1 MTQGPGSSQHGGRRV
16 APGGVA
22 SAARGERSWR
32 PDGGKVSVVS
42 QVRYYCIQ
50 ACIQAWA
57 PYYVTDLL
65 LLEKVKR
72 RVTKLVCGL
81 RDLS

>member
-16 APGGVA
+16 TPGGFA

-32 PDGGKVSVVS
+32 SDGGKVSIVS

-50 ACIQAWA
+50 AWA
-57 PYYVTDLL
+57 PYYVIDLL
-65 LLEKVKR
+65 LLEKVQR
-72 RVTKLVCGL
+72 RATKLVSGL
-81 RDLS
+81 KDLP